1 MQPKKTPGLEI
12 DPMNIILSEKTFE
25 VKASR
30 DRVWRLI
37 GKVIFSSLP
46 GLESVE
52 ILDENTFRALLK
64 MKLFGLGIDLKLQGE
79 MVDML
84 PPESFA
90 VKLFIKGPGGLFATG
105 QKVSFVM
112 TPGDNNW
119 TRVSCKA
126 IVENLG
132 FFPRLILLGQARHF
146 AQSTFESIEKR
157 LKELA

>member
-1 MQPKKTPGLEI
+1 
-12 DPMNIILSEKTFE
+12 MNIILSEKTFE

-105 QKVSFVM
+105 
-112 TPGDNNW
+112 
-119 TRVSCKA
+119 
-126 IVENLG
+126 
-132 FFPRLILLGQARHF
+132 
-146 AQSTFESIEKR
+146 
-157 LKELA
+157 